1 MTVAHDEQRDEEAD
15 DPVILRRPPCID
27 GIEIPTVRNLDEVI
41 LCHASFGSV
50 LTAGPEAWEVEL
62 GHDNHQV
69 WEFPDTTVAFLG
81 PTLEQVEEM
90 ITWGCDQPDLLVH
103 CHAGMSRSTAVAW
116 GVAMARGLDPQR
128 SIAALQAAHPPEISG
143 EPRLFIPNLLIV
155 EHLGVLLGH
164 SDLVPICRQATGRW
178 R

>member
-1 MTVAHDEQRDEEAD
+1 
-15 DPVILRRPPCID
+15 
-27 GIEIPTVRNLDEVI
+27 
-41 LCHASFGSV
+41 
-50 LTAGPEAWEVEL
+50 
-62 GHDNHQV
+62 
-69 WEFPDTTVAFLG
+69 VAFLG

-128 SIAALQAAHPPEISG
+128 SIAALQAAHPQEISG

-164 SDLVPICRQATGRW
+164 SELVTICRQATGRW